1 MNSTLVILLV
11 ASLLVACSKAPDP
24 PATTGQAQPPS
35 AAAPVVAAPAAALAA
50 NPASKEQENAGIAWR
65 KGDVDA
71 AFAAAKAEGKPVFLY
86 WGAKWCPPC
95 NQVMATI
102 FNRQDFIER
111 SRHFVPVYVDGDA
124 PNAQKEGARF
134 KVSGYPTMV
143 LFSSDGVEITR
154 LPGEVDPDRYMQV
167 LTEGM
172 NGARP
177 VKATLS
183 AALGQGAERAKLS
196 AGDWRMLAYYS
207 WITDEQQLASQKIF
221 RPRLRNLRRRA
232 RPSYRKRRRAS
243 SCRRSQRP
251 RARKQS
257 LRRRVTKRLPRG

>member
-1 MNSTLVILLV
+1 MISRIV
-11 ASLLVACSKAPDP
+11 ALFVAIVLAACSKSPDA
-24 PATTGQAQPPS
+24 PATAGQSTP
-35 AAAPVVAAPAAALAA
+35 APTAAPAAATQAALPAA
-50 NPASKEQENAGIAWR
+50 NSASKEDDNAGIAWR

-71 AFAAAKAEGKPVFLY
+71 AFATAKAEGKPVFLY

-143 LFSSDGVEITR
+143 LFSPDGVEITR

-177 VKATLS
+177 VKATLT
-183 AALGQGAERAKLS
+183 AALGQGTDRAKLS

-207 WITDEQQLASQKIF
+207 WITDEQQLASQKDL
-221 RPRLRNLRRRA
+221 PAALAKLAKACPAEARRR
-232 RPSYRKRRRAS
+232 
-243 SCRRSQRP
+243 
-251 RARKQS
+251 
-257 LRRRVTKRLPRG
+257 L